1 MIHQIKQT
9 NQKMANHPVFFL
21 VYLLA
26 LATSL
31 HSSTAV
37 DYTVTNEVPTTPGG
51 TVFDKELGV
60 EYTRQQM
67 ESASQ
72 FIWNLF
78 RQPDPASRKN
88 VQSVSLFIVD
98 NLDERVVALA
108 SNNNIN
114 VSDKSI
120 QGLTGDELK
129 RSFNGVLYHE
139 MTHIWQ
145 WNGNGQIGDGHLG
158 GLTEGIA
165 DFVRLK
171 ADYVPGEWPRPG
183 DGEHWYDGYAV
194 TAYFLDYCEG
204 LKSGFVAELNAKLKD
219 GYSPDFFFQILG
231 KTVDQLWTDYKNIPR
246 T

>member
-1 MIHQIKQT
+1 MV
-9 NQKMANHPVFFL
+9 NHPVFFL

-37 DYTVTNEVPTTPGG
+37 DYTVTNEVPKTPGG
-51 TVFDKELGV
+51 T
-60 EYTRQQM
+60 
-67 ESASQ
+67 
-72 FIWNLF
+72 
-78 RQPDPASRKN
+78 PDPASKKN

-98 NLDERVVALA
+98 NLDERFITLA

-114 VSDKSI
+114 MSDKSI
-120 QGLTGDELK
+120 QGLTDNELK
-129 RSFNGVLYHE
+129 LSFNG
-139 MTHIWQ
+139 
-145 WNGNGQIGDGHLG
+145 WNGNEQIGDGHLG
-158 GLTEGIA
+158 GLTEGIT
-165 DFVRLK
+165 DFVWLK
-171 ADYVPGEWPRPG
+171 ADYIPGGWPRPG

-204 LKSGFVAELNAKLKD
+204 LKYGFVAELNAKLKD

-246 T
+246 N

>member
-1 MIHQIKQT
+1 
-9 NQKMANHPVFFL
+9 MANHPVFFL

-51 TVFDKELGV
+51 TIFDKELGV

-67 ESASQ
+67 KSASQ

-158 GLTEGIA
+158 NLTEGIA
-165 DFVRLK
+165 DF
-171 ADYVPGEWPRPG
+171 
-183 DGEHWYDGYAV
+183 
-194 TAYFLDYCEG
+194 G

-246 T
+246 N